1 MYFSLYGGL
10 VFPPYLGLQLTP
22 SFWFERCPPHVKI
35 NMENPRRYLTGGKP
49 HIHKPQLVLLSNGIS
64 ILFGV
69 ARHESA
75 RAPMYIRFPWVHGS
89 YVTFEFAS
97 LIGQCISHAFP
108 SCLFHAHFF
117 GRRAGIQKK
126 QLKKTLTRMCWT
138 KLVYSLH
145 LGFKNRGMFRHCW
158 PMSAYVTDGF
168 QTCQKWIIEDPRI
181 RILVLRCL
189 TWYLGTLE
197 ICMHQILYPLVMSK

>member
-1 MYFSLYGGL
+1 MRNPLQGMHPPSPNISTNYKHTTNKCTGNVLLIIRRLS
-10 VFPPYLGLQLTP
+10 FPPYLGLQLTP

-89 YVTFEFAS
+89 YVTFEYAS

-108 SCLFHAHFF
+108 SCLFHAHFLA
-117 GRRAGIQKK
+117 AGQVSKK
-126 QLKKTLTRMCWT
+126 
-138 KLVYSLH
+138 
-145 LGFKNRGMFRHCW
+145 NN
-158 PMSAYVTDGF
+158 
-168 QTCQKWIIEDPRI
+168 
-181 RILVLRCL
+181 
-189 TWYLGTLE
+189 
-197 ICMHQILYPLVMSK
+197 